1 MVRQESAK
9 LQSRVRFPLRPLDIL
24 NLEINIRG
32 SQPAGPVVAFGVTP
46 QNAVAE
52 GEAPPNGGPREA
64 ACPPLEEP
72 PPGWDSRSGL
82 LSF

>member
-1 MVRQESAK
+1 
-9 LQSRVRFPLRPLDIL
+9 
-24 NLEINIRG
+24 
-32 SQPAGPVVAFGVTP
+32 VTP